1 MTLMGAS
8 AAFERFD
15 NFLSRL
21 NILFEREDAEV
32 DTALFVRVLF
42 AGAEQFIAARFD
54 FGYLFID
61 RVELSS
67 KFIYLLLR
75 LSLNFFELCGALCG
89 AALLRFE
96 VIER

>member
-21 NILFEREDAEV
+21 NILFERKDAEV

-61 RVELSS
+61 RVEVNSS
-67 KFIYLLLR
+67 I
-75 LSLNFFELCGALCG
+75 FFCA
-89 AALLRFE
+89 
-96 VIER
+96 